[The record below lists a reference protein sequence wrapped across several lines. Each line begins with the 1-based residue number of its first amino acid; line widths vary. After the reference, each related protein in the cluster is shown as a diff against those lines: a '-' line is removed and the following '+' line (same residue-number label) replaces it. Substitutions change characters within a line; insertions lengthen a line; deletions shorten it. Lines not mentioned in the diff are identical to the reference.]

1 MKHIVGTPH
10 SHKGQI
16 VVESSNFILK
26 VMIIKQ
32 KGRIKSLRDRTY
44 IAFSNIKFSKLMR
57 KKQQYPRDSEL

>member
-32 KGRIKSLRDRTY
+32 KGRLKIPSD
-44 IAFSNIKFSKLMR
+44 
-57 KKQQYPRDSEL
+57 ELNSALLTLNCLTVNEKGTTEA